1 VRFVRLLRRGT
12 ILVLLGFVAV
22 FSNDAA
28 ASVGMVTLNWSPSPD
43 KDVVAYNVYRSMSSG
58 FPPATANRIG
68 QTSTTTYTDTSF
80 SVAGTYYY
88 VVTSQD
94 SSGLTSVPT
103 NQVAAVITL
112 DTISPTVSLS
122 SPVAGATVAGTVTVT
137 ASAADNVAVAGV
149 QFLLDG
155 ANLGAEVAGPRS
167 SYTFSWNT
175 ATASNGAHTLSAR
188 ARDGAGNTALSAN
201 VKVTVA
207 NAASSGGGSNGLVA
221 AYSFNEGK
229 GTTVSD
235 SSGNNLTGTISG
247 ATWTTSGVYG
257 GALSFNGST
266 SYVDLGNP
274 SALRLTGSMTLE
286 AWVKAAANPADDGQI
301 IAKSNGHGWQLKTS
315 PDTGAETFGTLVSST
330 SGTDTQ
336 RYSKTVRSLNT
347 WYHVASVY
355 DAASKTLNTYV
366 NGVLDSGTLKGAV
379 PASQL
384 DSSVNVNIG
393 RRTNGFYF
401 NGVIDEVRIYN
412 RDLSQAEI
420 QMDMFTAV
428 GLTTVSTD
436 KTPPTVSIS
445 APAAGA
451 KVSGTVTVSAS
462 ASDNVGVAGV
472 QFLLDGANL
481 GAEVTGS
488 GPTYTTTWN
497 TTTATNG
504 THTISARARD
514 AAGNTSTAANISVTV
529 SNTVAAAGP
538 VAAYSFNQ
546 GSGTTAADIS
556 GNGLTGTLAGATWTT
571 SGHHGDALS
580 FNGTTSYVDLGNPA
594 LLNGTGS
601 MTWAAW
607 VYATG
612 NPPDDGQIIAKADG
626 SSGWQLKT
634 SPDTGPETFGVKVS
648 GSTTSA
654 QRYSKTVRALNQ
666 WYHVTG
672 VYNAT
677 TRTLDIYVNG
687 VLDDGVLLGTIPSSQ
702 AVANLNVNIARR
714 SGGFYF
720 KGVIDDV
727 RIYNRAL
734 SQTEI
739 QAIMNTPVQ

>member
-1 VRFVRLLRRGT
+1 VRFVRSLRRGT
-12 ILVLLGFVAV
+12 VLVLLGFVAV
-22 FSNDAA
+22 LSNAAA

-43 KDVVAYNVYRSMSSG
+43 KDVVAYNVYRSMASG
-58 FPPATANRIG
+58 FAPTTANRIG

-88 VVTSQD
+88 VVASQD
-94 SSGLTSVPT
+94 SSGVISVPT
-103 NQVAAVITL
+103 NQVSAVISL
-112 DTISPTVSLS
+112 DTASPTVLLS
-122 SPVAGATVAGTVTVT
+122 SPVSGATVTGTVTIT
-137 ASAADNVAVAGV
+137 ASAVDNVAIAGM

-155 ANLGAEVAGPRS
+155 ANLGAEVTGPQS

-175 ATASNGAHTLSAR
+175 ATASNGAHTLAAR
-188 ARDGAGNTALSAN
+188 ARDGAGNTAVSAN

-207 NAASSGGGSNGLVA
+207 NAASSSGGSSGLVA

-229 GTTVSD
+229 GTSVSD

-257 GALSFNGST
+257 GALSFNGSN

-274 SALRLTGSMTLE
+274 AALRLTGSMTLE
-286 AWVKAAANPADDGQI
+286 AWIKAAANPSDDGQI
-301 IAKSNGHGWQLKTS
+301 VAKSNGQGWQLKTS
-315 PDTGAETFGTLVSST
+315 PDTGAETFGTEVSST
-330 SGTDTQ
+330 SGTNTQ

-347 WYHVASVY
+347 WYHIAGVY

-366 NGVLDSGTLKGAV
+366 NGVLDSGTLNGTV
-379 PASQL
+379 PGSQL
-384 DSSVNVNIG
+384 DSSANVNIG

-401 NGVIDEVRIYN
+401 NGIIDEVRIYN
-412 RDLSQAEI
+412 RALSQAEI

-428 GLTTVSTD
+428 GGTTASTDNTPATVS
-436 KTPPTVSIS
+436 VSS
-445 APAAGA
+445 PVAGT
-451 KVSGTVTVSAS
+451 KLSGTVTVTAA
-462 ASDNVGVAGV
+462 ASDNVGVAGL
-472 QFLLDGANL
+472 QFLLDSANL

-488 GPTYTTTWN
+488 GPTYTTSWN

-514 AAGNTSTAANISVTV
+514 AAGNTSTAANISVTI

-546 GSGTTAADIS
+546 GSGTTAADSS

-571 SGHHGDALS
+571 AGHHGDALS
-580 FNGTTSYVDLGNPA
+580 FNGTTSYVDLGNPT
-594 LLNGTGS
+594 LLNSTGS

-612 NPPDDGQIIAKADG
+612 NPPDDGQIISKANG

-634 SPDTGPETFGVKVS
+634 SPDTGSETFGVMVS

-666 WYHVTG
+666 WYHVAG

-677 TRTLDIYVNG
+677 TLTLDIYVNG
-687 VLDDGVLLGTIPSSQ
+687 VLDDGLLRGTILSSQ
-702 AVANLNVNIARR
+702 AIPNLNVNVGRR

-739 QAIMNTPVQ
+739 QTIMNTPVQ

>member
-702 AVANLNVNIARR
+702 AVANLNVNIGRR

>member
-1 VRFVRLLRRGT
+1 VRFVRLLRRVT